1 MSTTC
6 TTFTGWVDSP
16 TDLRPPLTEDTT
28 CSVAVIGG
36 GLAGLAT
43 ALRLAEHG
51 VDAVLLESAFCGHG
65 SGSRN
70 AGQLASAPGGDIQ
83 LLNLLHR
90 KRMPAII
97 RLTENAAAHVEG
109 LIEALGTDCD
119 YEATGNVFAA
129 VSRGQ
134 LGRRV
139 VSRRSSAVPGP
150 TSRRARPA
158 NWASRTASSAACAR
172 SAAES

>member
-1 MSTTC
+1 MSAR
-6 TTFTGWVDSP
+6 SP
-16 TDLRPPLTEDTT
+16 RPGCARRRCASAQRCV

-36 GLAGLAT
+36 GLAGMAT

-51 VDAVLLESAFCGHG
+51 VDAVLLESQFCGHG

-83 LLNLLHR
+83 LLNLLYR

-109 LIEALGTDCD
+109 LIDTLG
-119 YEATGNVFAA
+119 AA
-129 VSRGQ
+129 AWIGD
-134 LGRRV
+134 
-139 VSRRSSAVPGP
+139 
-150 TSRRARPA
+150 
-158 NWASRTASSAACAR
+158 N
-172 SAAES
+172 